1 MQRREVLVP
10 LPRRHRTCRRG
21 DIRRLALTLAFC
33 VVPTGL
39 LSVAPGAVFAA
50 APSFHTTLDPSAV
63 HESMQ
68 YLTDTYGVSEREA
81 LRRLE
86 LQNDAQKLDA
96 LLKVEH
102 PESYGGMRMDHDDG
116 GKLVLSMTRPTD
128 AQPYILSMPDR
139 AHVQTRTVAHSLRQ
153 LEIVRKDL
161 SKRVG
166 EGIDSIYLTAINE
179 QNNSVV
185 LWERRWVAESK
196 AKGTWA
202 RESGARAPMVS
213 SATDYKK
220 VVAVEHVNA
229 QAAVTA
235 APMTIERRVLPKPHQ
250 AFTPYVDWGYCHPL
264 YCKSGY
270 GGMRGGLR
278 LNIKR
283 DNGTWGGYTS
293 GFNVRTTGGS
303 VANWAWVLTAGHC
316 VVGKTNNTAVHH
328 NGYNILHQHGVISG
342 YVMERNAYPYDF
354 AFINYLDGTQAAN
367 WLNNQSGR
375 NKVMK
380 YCRNGGQDSDA
391 DTPCGTQAVT
401 ATEYVTGYH
410 TLSEIKAGWV
420 VCATGTGSDVSNYP
434 ESYDTGAGDD
444 YLVGTRCGKV
454 LSTDVG
460 INTDLCARRGDSGGP
475 LFSQIDHT
483 AYGILEGNQQDRSG
497 PCYSGE
503 LNNYSPLSKIYEQ
516 VDIWRN
522 NGYTGGSTFRI
533 ITSSL
538 G

>member
-1 MQRREVLVP
+1 M
-10 LPRRHRTCRRG
+10 
-21 DIRRLALTLAFC
+21 
-33 VVPTGL
+33 
-39 LSVAPGAVFAA
+39 SVGPDAAFAA
-50 APSFHTTLDPSAV
+50 VPSFHTALDPSAV
-63 HESMQ
+63 RESMR
-68 YLTDTYGVSEREA
+68 YLMETYQVTEDEA

-86 LQNDAQKLDA
+86 LQNDAQRLDA
-96 LLKVEH
+96 LLKADL
-102 PESYGGMRMDHDDG
+102 PESYGGMRMDHDGG
-116 GKLVLSMTRPTD
+116 GKLILSMTRPVD
-128 AQPYILSMPDR
+128 AQPYIQSMPDK
-139 AHVQTRTVAHSLRQ
+139 AHVETRSVARSLSQ
-153 LEIVRKDL
+153 LEGVRKNL
-161 SKRVG
+161 SKRIG
-166 EGIDSIYLTAINE
+166 EGIDSIYLTAVDE
-179 QNNSVV
+179 LTNSVV

-196 AKGTWA
+196 AKGRWA
-202 RESGARAPMVS
+202 AESGAQAPMVS
-213 SATDYKK
+213 SSTNYKK
-220 VVAVEHVNA
+220 SVAVERANA
-229 QAAVTA
+229 EAATA
-235 APMTIERRVLPKPHQ
+235 AAPISIDRRVLPKPHP

-264 YCKSGY
+264 YCRYGY

-283 DNGTWGGYTS
+283 DNGTWGGCTT

-303 VANWAWVLTAGHC
+303 VANWGWVLTAGHC

-328 NGYNILHQHGVISG
+328 NGYNVLNQHGAING
-342 YVMERNAYPYDF
+342 YLMERNAYPYDF
-354 AFINYLDGTQAAN
+354 AFLNYLDGTQSVN
-367 WLNNQSGR
+367 WLESHSGR

-401 ATEYVTGYH
+401 ATEYLTGYH

-420 VCATGTGSDVSNYP
+420 VCATGTGSDESNYP
-434 ESYDTGAGDD
+434 ESYDTGAGDG

-475 LFSQIDHT
+475 LFSQLDHT
-483 AYGILEGNQQDRSG
+483 GYGILEGNQQDRSG

-516 VDIWRN
+516 VDLWRN